1 MAHTKAQ
8 KAAKG
13 NKDSVSKRLGV
24 KIFGNQKVSL
34 GNVIIRQRGMECKP
48 GVGTKAG
55 RDFTIY
61 ALKSGKVNFVTKRGE
76 KFITV
81 SDIPAVSSK

>member
-13 NKDSVSKRLGV
+13 NKDSISKRLGV
-24 KIFGNQKVSL
+24 KIFGNQVVSL

-55 RDFTIY
+55 KDYTIY

-81 SDIPAVSSK
+81 TDIPVKAAK

>member
-24 KIFGNQKVSL
+24 KLYGGQTAKNGNI
-34 GNVIIRQRGMECKP
+34 IIRQRGETVKA
-48 GVGTKAG
+48 GVGTRVG
-55 RDFTIY
+55 HDYTIY
-61 ALKSGKVNFVTKRGE
+61 AIRDGVVQFLKKQGRKVV
-76 KFITV
+76 
-81 SDIPAVSSK
+81 AVNSPTS

>member
-24 KIFGNQKVSL
+24 KIFGNQKVVM
-34 GNVIIRQRGMECKP
+34 GNIIIRQRGMECKP
-48 GVGTKAG
+48 GVGTKIG
-55 RDFTIY
+55 KDYTIY
-61 ALKSGKVNFVTKRGE
+61 AMKSGKVNFVTKRGE

-81 SDIPAVSSK
+81 VDTVAKASK